1 MRYPA
6 SRFDQIIGQFDH
18 ALRTL
23 SGVQQ
28 GTGKL
33 SPAATLDDPLVEPS
47 ERTRAGRLM
56 RVDHAGEVMAQAL
69 YQGQAFMSQETP
81 IKRHLEQAAREE
93 ADHLNWCDERLR
105 DFRMRPSLLN
115 PLWYAGGWLMGATAA
130 RLGRGPNLGLVA
142 EVERQVETHIEDH
155 LQQLPTDD
163 IRSRAILSTMQE
175 EEIQHGQHAM
185 ALGGSKLPLP
195 ARAGMRLLSRLMTR
209 GSLWI

>member
-6 SRFDQIIGQFDH
+6 SRFDQIIAQFDH

-28 GTGKL
+28 GTGKP
-33 SPAATLDDPLVEPS
+33 SPAATLSDPLVEPS
-47 ERTRAGRLM
+47 ERARAGRLM

-93 ADHLNWCDERLR
+93 ADHLDWCDERLR

-130 RLGRGPNLGLVA
+130 RLGRGLNLGLVA

-163 IRSRAILSTMQE
+163 IRSRAILRTMQE
-175 EEIQHGQHAM
+175 EEIQHGQHAIS
-185 ALGGSKLPLP
+185 LGGSKLPLP